1 MTTRIIQGLAIV
13 LGITIF
19 FFVVIALQ
27 LEDAVTR
34 AMFMMISGLLV
45 LWVAVGGT
53 LMHTFRDPI
62 SARVRTIRLQ
72 WQVRFVMFATAL
84 ALIEEAI
91 TTGMTNLA
99 PVFGV
104 EMGEAYITASANYLD
119 VVLFHSVIVFI
130 PMFIAWAH
138 MLKRWGFTPGQV
150 LLLFGTTGLL
160 SEALTFGFQNL
171 LQVPVW
177 IFVYGLMVYLPAYTA
192 RQDYQAPPPQRI
204 HYLYAV
210 LLPIV
215 YSVPVVLA
223 VNLIHPVVIHF

>member
-1 MTTRIIQGLAIV
+1 MTARIIQGLGII

-34 AMFMMISGLLV
+34 AMFMMIIGLLA

-62 SARVRTIRLQ
+62 SAWVGTIRVQ
-72 WQVRFVMFATAL
+72 WQIRFVMFATAL

-104 EMGEAYITASANYLD
+104 EVGEAYITASANYFD

-150 LLLFGTTGLL
+150 FLLFGTTGLL

-192 RQDYQAPPPQRI
+192 RHDYQAPAPQRV

-215 YSVPVVLA
+215 YSVPVVLL
-223 VNLIHPVVIHF
+223 VNLIHPVAIHF